1 MMYSDQQYLLNHE
14 DKNASLLLKELFDGF
29 SYKIVMSTIEDS
41 KTVFEI
47 CKENDLPISSTYKK
61 IRKLKNLGLLFIDR
75 IVINEKG
82 KKVVFYK
89 SKIQSVELM
98 LNKKQI
104 VLQLK
109 KNEKNLPRSLSQWAI
124 FESLIFFSK
133 FQINKFKK

>member
-1 MMYSDQQYLLNHE
+1 MLSEQRYLLNQE
-14 DKNASLLLKELFDGF
+14 DKNASILLKELFDGF

-61 IRKLKNLGLLFIDR
+61 IKKLKELGLLFIDR

-89 SKIQSVELM
+89 SKIQSVELI
-98 LNKKQI
+98 LNKKQ
-104 VLQLK
+104 VLLQFK
-109 KNEKNLPRSLSQWAI
+109 KNERNLPYSISQ
-124 FESLIFFSK
+124 
-133 FQINKFKK
+133 

>member
-1 MMYSDQQYLLNHE
+1 MMLCEQRYLLNQE
-14 DKNASLLLKELFDGF
+14 DKNASILLKELFDGF

-61 IRKLKNLGLLFIDR
+61 IKKLKDLGLLFIDR

-89 SKIQSVELM
+89 SKIQSVELI
-98 LNKKQI
+98 LNKKQ
-104 VLQLK
+104 VLLQFK
-109 KNEKNLPRSLSQWAI
+109 KNERNLPYSISQ
-124 FESLIFFSK
+124 
-133 FQINKFKK
+133 

>member
-1 MMYSDQQYLLNHE
+1 MMFTDQMYFSTHE
-14 DKNASLLLKELFDGF
+14 NKNNASLLLKELFDGF

-61 IRKLKNLGLLFIDR
+61 IRKLKDLGLLIIDR

-89 SKIQSVELM
+89 SKIQSVELI
-98 LNKKQI
+98 LNKKQV
-104 VLQLK
+104 VLNLK
-109 KNEKNLPRSLSQWAI
+109 KNEKNLPHSI
-124 FESLIFFSK
+124 VP
-133 FQINKFKK
+133 

>member
-1 MMYSDQQYLLNHE
+1 MYSDQQYLLNHE
-14 DKNASLLLKELFDGF
+14 DKNASILLKELFDGF

>member
-1 MMYSDQQYLLNHE
+1 MLSDQRYLLNQE
-14 DKNASLLLKELFDGF
+14 DKNASILLKELFDGF

-61 IRKLKNLGLLFIDR
+61 IKKLKDLGLLFIDR

-89 SKIQSVELM
+89 SKIQSVELI
-98 LNKKQI
+98 LNKKQ
-104 VLQLK
+104 VLLQFK
-109 KNEKNLPRSLSQWAI
+109 KNERNLHCSISQ
-124 FESLIFFSK
+124 
-133 FQINKFKK
+133 

>member
-1 MMYSDQQYLLNHE
+1 MLSDQQYLLKQE
-14 DKNASLLLKELFDGF
+14 DKTASILLKELFDGF
-29 SYKIVMSTIEDS
+29 SYKIVMSTIEES

-61 IRKLKNLGLLFIDR
+61 IKKLKELGLLFIDR

-89 SKIQSVELM
+89 SKIQSVELI

-104 VLQLK
+104 LLQFK
-109 KNEKNLPRSLSQWAI
+109 KNERNLHYSVSD
-124 FESLIFFSK
+124 
-133 FQINKFKK
+133 

>member
-1 MMYSDQQYLLNHE
+1 MMLSEQRYLLNQE
-14 DKNASLLLKELFDGF
+14 DKNASILLKELFDGF

-61 IRKLKNLGLLFIDR
+61 IKKLKDLGLLFIDR

-89 SKIQSVELM
+89 SKIQSVELI
-98 LNKKQI
+98 LNKKQ
-104 VLQLK
+104 VLLQFK
-109 KNEKNLPRSLSQWAI
+109 KNDRNLPCSISQ
-124 FESLIFFSK
+124 
-133 FQINKFKK
+133 

>member
-1 MMYSDQQYLLNHE
+1 MLSEQRYLLNQE
-14 DKNASLLLKELFDGF
+14 DKNASILLKELFDGF

-61 IRKLKNLGLLFIDR
+61 IKKLKDLGLLFIDR

-89 SKIQSVELM
+89 SKIQSVELI
-98 LNKKQI
+98 LNKKQ
-104 VLQLK
+104 VLLQFK
-109 KNEKNLPRSLSQWAI
+109 KNERNLPYSISQ
-124 FESLIFFSK
+124 
-133 FQINKFKK
+133 

>member
-1 MMYSDQQYLLNHE
+1 MLCEQRYLLNQE
-14 DKNASLLLKELFDGF
+14 DKNASILLKELFDGF

-61 IRKLKNLGLLFIDR
+61 IKKLKDLGLLFIDR

-89 SKIQSVELM
+89 SKIQSVELI
-98 LNKKQI
+98 LNKKQ
-104 VLQLK
+104 VLLQFK
-109 KNEKNLPRSLSQWAI
+109 KNERNLPYSI
-124 FESLIFFSK
+124 
-133 FQINKFKK
+133 

>member
-1 MMYSDQQYLLNHE
+1 MLSDQRYLLNQE
-14 DKNASLLLKELFDGF
+14 DKNASILLKELFDGF

-61 IRKLKNLGLLFIDR
+61 IKKLTDLGLLFIDR

-89 SKIQSVELM
+89 SKIQSVELI
-98 LNKKQI
+98 LNKNQ
-104 VLQLK
+104 VLLQFK
-109 KNEKNLPRSLSQWAI
+109 KNERNLPCSISQ
-124 FESLIFFSK
+124 
-133 FQINKFKK
+133 

>member
-1 MMYSDQQYLLNHE
+1 MLSEQRYLLNQE
-14 DKNASLLLKELFDGF
+14 DKNASILLKELFDGF

-61 IRKLKNLGLLFIDR
+61 IKKLKELGLLFIDR

-89 SKIQSVELM
+89 SKIQSVELI
-98 LNKKQI
+98 LNKKQ
-104 VLQLK
+104 VLLQFK
-109 KNEKNLPRSLSQWAI
+109 KNERNLPYSI
-124 FESLIFFSK
+124 
-133 FQINKFKK
+133 

>member
-1 MMYSDQQYLLNHE
+1 MLSDQRYLLNQE
-14 DKNASLLLKELFDGF
+14 DKNASILLKELFDGF

-61 IRKLKNLGLLFIDR
+61 IKKLKDLGLLFIDR

-89 SKIQSVELM
+89 SKIQSVELI
-98 LNKKQI
+98 LNEKQ
-104 VLQLK
+104 VLLQFK
-109 KNEKNLPRSLSQWAI
+109 KNKRNLHCSISQ
-124 FESLIFFSK
+124 
-133 FQINKFKK
+133 QVC